1 MQGGVAIGIGYLG
14 TGRRMQKTTLNI
26 SKLIIFACLGGIVH
40 FYALFFLIFAHWLE
54 WVLIPK
60 A

>member
-26 SKLIIFACLGGIVH
+26 SKLIIFACLGGILH
-40 FYALFFLIFAHWLE
+40 FCALFFAIFAHWLE
-54 WVLIPK
+54 
-60 A
+60 

>member
-26 SKLIIFACLGGIVH
+26 SKLIMFACLGGIVH
-40 FYALFFLIFAHWLE
+40 FYALFFAIFAHWLE
-54 WVLIPK
+54 
-60 A
+60 